1 MNLRPLNALLAV
13 TLALA
18 AAAPARAAVDPRR
31 IELTPLVGAWIP
43 LGQSRQDFRAAPLAG
58 VQLAYDVDPHFAIV
72 GTFSWAGT
80 SAKQLSGADL
90 DLYQYD
96 LGLRGQHA
104 FALGRAATLRPFL
117 GVGVGQCRFQFR
129 DDEYADGPGFA
140 FYSSAG
146 LEVGYRALAASLTG
160 RHQIHSVDADAL
172 GTSPARQN
180 LELFTSVGLRF

>member
-1 MNLRPLNALLAV
+1 MKMRSLALLS
-13 TLALA
+13 LALA
-18 AAAPARAAVDPRR
+18 AAGPARADVDPRR
-31 IELTPLVGAWIP
+31 LEVSPLVGVWIP
-43 LGQSRQDFRAAPLAG
+43 LGQARQDFRAAPLAG
-58 VQLAYDVDPHFAIV
+58 VQLAYDVDANFAIV

-104 FALGRAATLRPFL
+104 FVLGSAATLRPFL

-129 DDEYADGPGFA
+129 DDEHADGPGFA

-146 LEVGYRALAASLTG
+146 LELGYRALSASLTG